1 MAKGFY
7 FWEDIPFTFYSARNG
22 YRLPAYHK
30 MDIAFTRKNKVKPGR
45 RWSSEWSFGINNV
58 YNRQNIFALFMDKGS
73 TRVESNVREYDNIKQ
88 LTLFG
93 VMPYISYRIK
103 F

>member
-22 YRLPAYHK
+22 YRLPAYHR
-30 MDIAFTRKNKVKPGR
+30 MDIAFTRKNRVKPGR
-45 RWSSEWSFGINNV
+45 RWTSEWTCGINNV
-58 YNRQNIFALFMDKGS
+58 YNRQNIFALYME
-73 TRVESNVREYDNIKQ
+73 RVSYNNFGDIKQ
-88 LTLFG
+88 LSLFG
-93 VMPYISYRIK
+93 VMPFVSYKIK